1 MGGHIDQR
9 VGARSHSNPNPVK
22 GECLAHSRIRR
33 VRAPMRNVEAFRAQ
47 PLCAVIMVKS
57 CLTFLLVCGDSSR
70 PVGVVIIEAP
80 SMPQAQ
86 TSAVR
91 GLAAGEAH
99 ELSTEM
105 MTSVRPTQIGRIMF
119 AAEAAQMIVRLVQG
133 RVKPEEMTG
142 RFPRPWRVVEHPASF
157 TVQDATGQ
165 NVAWFYFRNDP
176 GIAQSIAVLKEEA
189 RRRAMNFA
197 RLPEAPGAEKG
208 SRA

>member
-142 RFPRPWRVVEHPASF
+142 TVAIHRMTMEIRHVRSPSHGPALHGPSAFRLERPRCA
-157 TVQDATGQ
+157 A
-165 NVAWFYFRNDP
+165 A
-176 GIAQSIAVLKEEA
+176 A
-189 RRRAMNFA
+189 
-197 RLPEAPGAEKG
+197 
-208 SRA
+208 